1 MSGDSSQMIA
11 EIQAAIKTG
20 MLTHSEIERR
30 LEAAINAE
38 IGKEDSPADIELI
51 RACQSLLWEL
61 DTQGNNAFVDNTEES
76 LAAFKAKRT
85 NAVEP
90 KGWKLHFAYR
100 VVASAAAILLIIFGL
115 DALLYYEGL
124 DGESTEDQQQYIISG
139 HKTDLG
145 IVNESQAGVETAEP
159 QSITTTNLDEA
170 IEVLGFV
177 PAMPQWLPEGWEL
190 LSYDVFK
197 TEPSNWFTVTYSNT
211 KQAYALIYHIVY
223 YSDIEQAQA
232 VFEQSRAGE
241 EYILAN
247 GKTVYISKNLD
258 DTTCVWYEDLAC
270 YNLIGPEDVNTFL
283 EIIQSIKESP

>member
-1 MSGDSSQMIA
+1 MDGNTLQAIA
-11 EIQAAIKTG
+11 EIKEAIKSGT
-20 MLTHSEIERR
+20 LTKDIIERR
-30 LEAAINAE
+30 LQATIHHEL
-38 IGKEDSPADIELI
+38 GKKNSPADMELI
-51 RACQSLLWEL
+51 EACQNLLWEL
-61 DTQGNNAFVDNTEES
+61 HTGNPYVSYQKQS
-76 LAAFKAKRT
+76 LARHMQKDLKTKRLWRIPKYT
-85 NAVEP
+85 TGIAV
-90 KGWKLHFAYR
+90 
-100 VVASAAAILLIIFGL
+100 VSVLLIVGGVFL
-115 DALLYYEGL
+115 DAALKREWL
-124 DGESTEDQQQYIISG
+124 DGNSTQDELQYIIRG
-139 HKTDLG
+139 QTIDPG
-145 IVNESQAGVETAEP
+145 IVNEGKADDSMTDP

-170 IEVLGFV
+170 IKVLGFV

-223 YSDIEQAQA
+223 YSDIEQALA